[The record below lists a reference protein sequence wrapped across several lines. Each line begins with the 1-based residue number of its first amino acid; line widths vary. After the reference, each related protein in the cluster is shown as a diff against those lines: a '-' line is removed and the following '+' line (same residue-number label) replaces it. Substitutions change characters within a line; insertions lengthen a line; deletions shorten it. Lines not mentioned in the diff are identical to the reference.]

1 MQTLRVGVLGGSGFT
16 GLELLRCLRRHPRV
30 QVVFATARQPDA
42 VGTRRFPGPW
52 RTPEEALSDSVDW
65 VFSCLPHGESARWVA
80 AWVDRGAR
88 VIDLSGDFRF
98 PTPELYAAWYGTPH
112 PCPERLA
119 EAVLVLP
126 EWNAAAA
133 RDRRVIANPG
143 CYPTAVWLAVLP
155 VVRAGLVEARPLIVD
170 AKSGVTG
177 AGRTPTERTHFV
189 SVQENFTVYSAGRRH
204 RHVGEIEHYLE
215 AWTGTPSRVLF
226 TAGLLPVRR
235 GLMVT
240 VYAAL
245 RGGATAR
252 TVWSCLAES
261 YGGRP
266 FVRVRPLGEVPTLQD
281 VVGTNRCDVGVVE
294 ADETGWVVLV
304 AVLDNLLKG
313 ASGQAVQTM
322 NGLMG
327 WDETLGLP
335 VEGGDA

>member
-1 MQTLRVGVLGGSGFT
+1 MQPLSVGVLGGSGFT
-16 GLELLRCLRRHPRV
+16 GLELLRCLSRHPGVRV
-30 QVVFATARQPDA
+30 AFATTRQPDA
-42 VGTRRFPGPW
+42 VATRRFPGPW
-52 RTPEEALSDSVDW
+52 CTPEEARVYTVDW
-65 VFSCLPHGESARWVA
+65 VFSCLPHGESAPWVA
-80 AWVDRGAR
+80 EWVDRGAR

-98 PTPELYAAWYGTPH
+98 PTPELYTAWYGMPH
-112 PCPERLA
+112 RCPERLA
-119 EAVLVLP
+119 EAALVLP
-126 EWNAAAA
+126 EWNASMA
-133 RDRRVIANPG
+133 RDRRLIANPG

-155 VVRAGLVEARPLIVD
+155 LVRAGLIETCPIVVD

-215 AWTGTPSRVLF
+215 AWTGTSGRVLF

-245 RGGATAR
+245 RDGATAR
-252 TVWSCLAES
+252 TVGSCLAES
-261 YGGRP
+261 YAGRP
-266 FVRVRPLGEVPTLQD
+266 FVRVRPLGEVPALGD
-281 VVGTNRCDVGVVE
+281 VVGTNRCDIGVVE
-294 ADETGWVVLV
+294 ADDTGWVVLV

-313 ASGQAVQTM
+313 AGGQAVQTM
-322 NGLMG
+322 NLLMG

-335 VEGGDA
+335 VEGGDG